1 MSGAVRSQSDG
12 IIVPMPAAVPS
23 SASAQQTASDPASS
37 VWVGASAGSGK
48 TKVLADRVIRLLL
61 SGVPPQRILCLTFT
75 RAAAAEMAIRIT
87 QQLKAWAVCADDT
100 LREDLDRLQGHA
112 PEAVQL
118 VVARRLFAQ
127 VLQCPGGMRIRT
139 LHAFAQEI
147 LRRFPLEAGV
157 APHFAVMEEGEAR
170 AVWREALDELL
181 LKACAAPQSVLGK
194 ALTVLVRDR
203 QEAGVNDILRE
214 ATQDPQRLNA
224 AIAGAGGLEELIARM
239 RGLLGLES
247 DDSEK
252 TLRDSAADERNFSAA
267 AIRAAAV
274 IVQEEGSKTFKER
287 ATRMLDWLAA
297 SPASRRGG
305 FPDYS
310 RTFLTKEGTIYKSL
324 LNEPLKKKYP
334 KVAETLSC
342 EAARLLAVAERFDSL
357 SVVTQTAALLTLAT
371 ALNEAYA
378 ARKAAQGAMD
388 YGDLISRADAL
399 LHRPEIAP
407 WVLYKLDGGIDHMLV
422 DEAQDTSPQ
431 QWRIAQILTDEFFAG
446 TTARSDRERTLFV
459 VGDEKQSIFSFQG
472 ADVAAFEAMRGYFA
486 THIRAADKPFQEV
499 SLNISF
505 RSAPAILKAVD
516 AIFASDL
523 VRQGV
528 ARETVAHEPFWRDA
542 AGRVELWP
550 LLVAEPSA
558 EQTGMEWALPVGY
571 ETTQD
576 PAFELAALLARRI
589 RDWCATG
596 LPVYDRAV
604 RQYRP
609 VTPGDIMVLVQR
621 RGQFVN
627 HLVRALK
634 ALQVPVSGV
643 DRMMLTAQLAVMD
656 LTALLQFVL
665 LPQDDLTLAT
675 VLRGPLLGCGEE
687 QLMALAIGRAGSL
700 WQSLNDKAEDDAGFA
715 AMRDYLRRWL
725 NEADQATPFAMLAGV
740 LSQPCPSD
748 SQSGRRALWKRL
760 GPDAQDPIDEMLNA
774 AQDFGTR
781 HTPSL
786 QAFLHWLLETET
798 EIKRELDQGAG
809 QVRITTVHAS
819 KGLQAPI
826 VILPDTTLVPETN
839 RLPKILWHAAQDVPF
854 YVPSAPANA
863 MLRDLRGAA
872 REKQLE
878 EYRRLLYVALT
889 RAADRLYICGWKN
902 KPKKN
907 KEGEEGGETED
918 AKPDAETANA
928 SWYDIARDALTP
940 LHDPAAVVE
949 HADMPPLALLADP
962 AYGVAA
968 TRMAAKDSGVPDQSL
983 PDWALRPPPA
993 EAASLR
999 RVQPSEGGA
1008 MLEPSLASP
1017 IADAEGKRRFA
1028 RGRLIHRLLQSLPDV
1043 APEHQEA
1050 VAARFLANPQHDLE
1064 PAAQDEVF
1072 QEVMKLLRHPDYAAL
1087 FAAGSRAE
1095 VPIIGYTED
1104 REIPGQVDRL
1114 CVREGEVWIVD
1125 YKTNRP
1131 PPATLDGVPLI
1142 YRRQM
1147 GAYAAVLRKIYPE
1160 KSVRCFLLW
1169 TYGPLFMELPQEF
1182 LPAP

>member
-1 MSGAVRSQSDG
+1 MSGAIMRQSDG
-12 IIVPMPAAVPS
+12 VIVPLQVPS
-23 SASAQQTASDPASS
+23 ATAQQTASDPVRS

-87 QQLKAWAVCADDT
+87 QQLKSWAVCADDA
-100 LREDLDRLQGHA
+100 LRDDLDKLQGHA
-112 PEAVQL
+112 PEAAQL
-118 VVARRLFAQ
+118 VAARRLFAQ

-157 APHFAVMEEGEAR
+157 SPHFAVMEEGEAR
-170 AVWREALDELL
+170 ALWREALDELL
-181 LKACAAPQSVLGK
+181 LKASAAPDSALGK
-194 ALTVLVRDR
+194 ALEVLVRDR
-203 QEAGVNDILRE
+203 QEAGVTDILHE
-214 ATQDPQRLNA
+214 ATQDPQRLTA
-224 AIAGAGGLEELIARM
+224 AVAGAGGLEPLVAGM
-239 RGLLGLES
+239 RAALGLEP
-247 DDSEK
+247 DDSEA
-252 TLRDSAADERNFSAA
+252 TLLDRAADERNFAA
-267 AIRAAAV
+267 AALRAAALFV
-274 IVQEEGSKTFKER
+274 NERGSQKFQER
-287 ATRMLDWLAA
+287 AVAMLDWLAA
-297 SPASRRGG
+297 SPATRREK
-305 FPDYS
+305 FYVYS
-310 RTFLTKEGTIYKSL
+310 RAFLTKAGSIYDSL
-324 LNEPLKKKYP
+324 LNKPLAEKFP
-334 KVAETLSC
+334 EINETLSR
-342 EAARLLAVAERFDSL
+342 EAARVLAVAERLDSL
-357 SVVTQTAALLTLAT
+357 SVAAQTAALLTLAT

-388 YGDLISRADAL
+388 YGDLIRRADAL

-472 ADVAAFEAMRGYFA
+472 ADVAAFETMRGYFA
-486 THIRAADKPFQEV
+486 AHIRAAEKPFQEV
-499 SLNISF
+499 SLNVSF
-505 RSAPAILKAVD
+505 RSAPAILRAVD
-516 AIFASDL
+516 AVFASDA
-523 VRQGV
+523 VRRGV
-528 ARETVAHEPFWRDA
+528 ARETVAHAPFWREA
-542 AGRVELWP
+542 AGRVEVWP
-550 LLVAEPSA
+550 LVVAEASA
-558 EQTGMEWALPVGY
+558 EQNGTEWALPVGY
-571 ETTQD
+571 ETTHD
-576 PAFELAALLARRI
+576 PVCELAALLARRI
-589 RDWCATG
+589 RDWCADG
-596 LPVYDRAV
+596 MPIYDRAA
-604 RQYRP
+604 RQYRA

-621 RGQFVN
+621 RGKFVN

-634 ALQVPVSGV
+634 SLQVPVTGV
-643 DRMMLTAQLAVMD
+643 DRMFLTAQLAVMD

-665 LPQDDLTLAT
+665 LPEDDLTLAT
-675 VLRGPLLGCGEE
+675 VLRGPLLGCDEA
-687 QLMALAIGRAGSL
+687 QLMALAIGREGGL
-700 WQSLNDKAEDDAGFA
+700 WQSLNAKAEGDAALA

-725 NEADQATPFAMLAGV
+725 NEADQATPFAMLAAV

-748 SQSGRRALWKRL
+748 GQSGRRALWKRL

-774 AQDFGTR
+774 AQEFGAR

-786 QAFLHWLLETET
+786 QAFLCWLQETET
-798 EIKRELDQGAG
+798 EIKREMDQGAG
-809 QVRITTVHAS
+809 QVRIATVHAS
-819 KGLQAPI
+819 KGLQAPV
-826 VILPDTTLVPETN
+826 VILPDATLIPETN
-839 RLPKILWHAAQDVPF
+839 ILPKILWHDAPF
-854 YVPSAPANA
+854 YVPRAPANA
-863 MLRDLRGAA
+863 MLRGLRDAA
-872 REKQLE
+872 RERQLE

-902 KPKKN
+902 KPNKKD
-907 KEGEEGGETED
+907 KEDAEGGGTATTKPEAEA
-918 AKPDAETANA
+918 AKA
-928 SWYDIARDALTP
+928 SWYDIVRDALTP
-940 LHDPAAVVE
+940 LHDPAAAE
-949 HADMPPLALLADP
+949 NAAMPPLAVIADP
-962 AYGVAA
+962 VYGA
-968 TRMAAKDSGVPDQSL
+968 TATDVAAKDSGGAGREL
-983 PDWALRPPPA
+983 PAWALRPPPD
-993 EAASLR
+993 EAAPLR

-1043 APEHQEA
+1043 AAERQES

-1064 PAAQDEVF
+1064 PAARDEILH
-1072 QEVMKLLRHPDYAAL
+1072 EVMKLLRHPDYAAL
-1087 FAAGSRAE
+1087 FASGSRAE

-1114 CVREGEVWIVD
+1114 CVREREVWIVD

-1131 PPATLDGVPLI
+1131 PPAALDGVPLI

-1169 TYGPLFMELPQEF
+1169 TYGPLLMELPQEF